1 MREDSILTVRV
12 VSDKAGGRWQVVESS
27 LDRMWEAQPPA
38 SLGGEAGAGAPMMT
52 PQTPDVP
59 QRHRRPLLPG
69 TILVFPW
76 KTCVLGNLHVRQAQQ
91 DGVRRS
97 RTVGPTSSEPARSR
111 GGGGKHCFS
120 DVGTTALMLSGLQ
133 NGEAPEWAVSKKP
146 HEGNTLGPEL
156 SGF

>member
-1 MREDSILTVRV
+1 M
-12 VSDKAGGRWQVVESS
+12 VESS
-27 LDRMWEAQPPA
+27 LDRMWEAQSPA

-69 TILVFPW
+69 AILVFPW